1 MAKDFDSDNSL
12 VIISSVF
19 PIWSIEFFLI
29 LVLPMRHG
37 SVILK
42 LNVSECDAIF
52 SYRFFKVSFP
62 KKCFFFNKTLIDLG
76 KKSAKENEAFTSLNF
91 PKIIVVNF
99 KTNHKK
105 IQKKSY
111 LTKTDPH
118 WMEFTSIE

>member
-1 MAKDFDSDNSL
+1 
-12 VIISSVF
+12 
-19 PIWSIEFFLI
+19 
-29 LVLPMRHG
+29 MRHG

-52 SYRFFKVSFP
+52 SYRFFKVNFP

-91 PKIIVVNF
+91 PKIIKANF

-105 IQKKSY
+105 IQRKSY

-118 WMEFTSIE
+118 